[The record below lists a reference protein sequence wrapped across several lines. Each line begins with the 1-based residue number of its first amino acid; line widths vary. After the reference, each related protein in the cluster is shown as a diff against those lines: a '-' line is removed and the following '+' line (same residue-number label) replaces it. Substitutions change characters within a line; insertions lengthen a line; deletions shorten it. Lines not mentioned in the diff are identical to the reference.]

1 MTSNLWSELLK
12 NLDFHRLSVVCAWIN
27 TLPVYMFKGE
37 LTASLMLY
45 AYDAPEL
52 EAVDHAVRIVLN
64 YQASLEEPLAYDAFL
79 ALVEQVK
86 GQQPPPELVAFLARE
101 TTH

>member
-1 MTSNLWSELLK
+1 MK
-12 NLDFHRLSVVCAWIN
+12 NLNFDRLSAVCEWIN

-45 AYDAPEL
+45 AYDAPDL
-52 EAVDHAVRIVLN
+52 DAIDDAVRIVLN
-64 YQASLEEPLAYDAFL
+64 YQASLDQPLDYEGFL
-79 ALVEQVK
+79 DLVEQVK
-86 GQQPPPELVAFLARE
+86 GQQPPAEIVAFLARE